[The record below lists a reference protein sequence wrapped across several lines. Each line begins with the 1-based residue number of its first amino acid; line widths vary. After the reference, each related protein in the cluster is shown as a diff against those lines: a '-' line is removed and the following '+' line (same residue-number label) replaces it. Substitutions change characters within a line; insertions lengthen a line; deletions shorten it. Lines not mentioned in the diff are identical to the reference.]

1 MKVGPKSSLRP
12 FMHRALHLLNNEFSC
27 LIPGLC
33 GLQENIS
40 RANNLTGA
48 GGLTQPNENKIFF
61 LVPKNKT
68 NELNYQN
75 LFSACTLVQ
84 HARQSDVTQNTA
96 TELLDQFML
105 CIVYC
110 LCIMLT
116 CSTRVFERGGPVHSS
131 RELKIKIHGSRKL
144 K

>member
-12 FMHRALHLLNNEFSC
+12 FLHRALHLLNNEFSC

-61 LVPKNKT
+61 
-68 NELNYQN
+68 
-75 LFSACTLVQ
+75 
-84 HARQSDVTQNTA
+84 SD
-96 TELLDQFML
+96 
-105 CIVYC
+105 
-110 LCIMLT
+110 
-116 CSTRVFERGGPVHSS
+116 
-131 RELKIKIHGSRKL
+131 
-144 K
+144 